1 MSTKP
6 TIPTPPPAPLSQ
18 QQQEVADFIA
28 EMKMLAPAASAGGE
42 RGRLVFA
49 MDATMSREPTW
60 DMALRLQGT
69 CSAQLRRL
77 GASTCSSSFSGGS
90 MIVVPPRGSRI
101 PMRLRA

>member
-1 MSTKP
+1 MSTLKSQMSTKP

-28 EMKMLAPAASAGGE
+28 EMKRLAPATTGG

-60 DMALRLQGT
+60 DMTLKLQGDMFG
-69 CSAQLRRL
+69 AVNEVGGLDVQLVYFRGLNECR
-77 GASTCSSSFSGGS
+77 ASPGD
-90 MIVVPPRGSRI
+90 R
-101 PMRLRA
+101 